1 MTKPTQKGVKIKI
14 PLTRSE
20 KEDVWGAI
28 NGRPFLIKRGAEV
41 EVSNSVAELLE
52 NSDKQYAE
60 AMEYEAQASAKA
72 EQQNSK

>member
-1 MTKPTQKGVKIKI
+1 MTKPTQKVKIKI

-28 NGRPFLIKRGAEV
+28 NGSPFLIKRGADV
-41 EVSNSVAELLE
+41 EVSKSVVELLE

-60 AMEYEAQASAKA
+60 AMEYEAQASANA
-72 EQQNSK
+72 EQ

>member
-1 MTKPTQKGVKIKI
+1 MTKSTQKRVKIKI
-14 PLTRSE
+14 PLTRTE

-28 NGRPFLIKRGAEV
+28 NGTPFLIKRGAEV
-41 EVSNSVAELLE
+41 EVSSSVSELLE

-72 EQQNSK
+72 EQ